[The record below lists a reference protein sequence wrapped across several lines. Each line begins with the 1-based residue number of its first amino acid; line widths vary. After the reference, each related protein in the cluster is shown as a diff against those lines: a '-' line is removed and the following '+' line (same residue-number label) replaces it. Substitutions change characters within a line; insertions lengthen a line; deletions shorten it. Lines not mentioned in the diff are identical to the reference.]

1 MGHWLYATNT
11 RLQSMK
17 LNMKNIKFMYY
28 MEGILRGLVP
38 RSLFRRQLQ
47 DKLASI
53 ANYQDAQYIHNR
65 VSYYNQAT
73 PFSVDQKDE
82 TTGYLPIQAKDFK
95 INEQI
100 ESSVYY
106 FDLYRYL
113 AYFSDSVKFHYW
125 PGDKIVSPS
134 LPNIV
139 KSRPV
144 QDNHNS
150 VLMNLDRVRHF
161 NFINDPFSYDEKK
174 NMAVWRGASWQT
186 HRVTMLKNL
195 HGHPLCDAGSN
206 KPVENNPYKVDFM
219 PIREQLRYKF
229 VLCPEG
235 NDVATNL
242 KWVMSSNSV
251 AIMSRPKYETWFMEG
266 QLEAGTHYIE
276 VKDDYSD
283 APEKIDFYLNNPD
296 QVKEIVRNANQHVQ
310 QFSDKD
316 REDLIAL
323 MVLEKYFSDS
333 GQL

>member
-1 MGHWLYATNT
+1 
-11 RLQSMK
+11 MK

-38 RSLFRRQLQ
+38 KSFFRRQLQ
-47 DKLASI
+47 DKLDSI
-53 ANYQDAQYIHNR
+53 ASYQDEDYIHSR
-65 VSYYNQAT
+65 VSYYNQALS
-73 PFSVDQKDE
+73 FDVDQKDGK
-82 TTGYLPIQAKDFK
+82 TGYLPIQAKDFK

-113 AYFSDSVKFHYW
+113 VYFNDSLKFHYW
-125 PGDKIVSPS
+125 PGDKTVSPS

-144 QDNHNS
+144 QDNCNS

-161 NFINDPFSYDEKK
+161 NFINDPFLYDEKK
-174 NMAVWRGASWQT
+174 GMAVWRGASWQK
-186 HRVTMLKNL
+186 HRVAMLKNL
-195 HGHPLCDAGSN
+195 HGHSLCDVGSN
-206 KPVENNPYKVDFM
+206 KPVENNPYKVAFM
-219 PIREQLRYKF
+219 SIKDQLKYKF

-266 QLEAGTHYIE
+266 KLEAGTHYIE

-310 QFSDKD
+310 QFSDKE

-323 MVLEKYFSDS
+323 LVLEKYFSDS